1 MASVTIK
8 TAGEA
13 YEIAL
18 SSPAVVVG
26 DDERFAAT
34 LGRIVDGMVADYT
47 PALGGQASF
56 VARQLKARLGA
67 TVVSVDEPP
76 SEEGVVY

>member
-8 TAGEA
+8 TAGEV
-13 YEIAL
+13 YEIAI

-26 DDERFAAT
+26 EDERFAAT
-34 LGRIVDGMVADYT
+34 LGRIVDGIVEDYS

-56 VARQLKARLGA
+56 VARQLKARLGV
-67 TVVSVDEPP
+67 TVVSIDEPP
-76 SEEGVVY
+76 PEKGVVY